1 MAQVTDPV
9 CGMTIDDASAAATV
23 EHAGT
28 TYYFCAP
35 GCAAT
40 FRKDPASYV

>member
-9 CGMTIDDASAAATV
+9 CGMTIEDSSAAATV
-23 EHAGT
+23 EHDGK

-40 FRKDPASYV
+40 FRKDPGAYV